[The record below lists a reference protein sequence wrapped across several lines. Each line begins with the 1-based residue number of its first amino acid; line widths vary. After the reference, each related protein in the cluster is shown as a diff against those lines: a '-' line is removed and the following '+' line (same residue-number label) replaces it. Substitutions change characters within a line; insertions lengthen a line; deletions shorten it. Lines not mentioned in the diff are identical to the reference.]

1 LRNNTKIITLIII
14 SKGIAWRIRRMM
26 YLVIEHSFEEIL
38 REIKK
43 FGWVGVDPTQPLI
56 LLVPIY
62 FIG

>member
-1 LRNNTKIITLIII
+1 MIN
-14 SKGIAWRIRRMM
+14 SKGIAWRIRRMI
-26 YLVIEHSFEEIL
+26 YLDIEHSFEEKL

-43 FGWVGVDPTQPLI
+43 FGWVGPTPTQPLI